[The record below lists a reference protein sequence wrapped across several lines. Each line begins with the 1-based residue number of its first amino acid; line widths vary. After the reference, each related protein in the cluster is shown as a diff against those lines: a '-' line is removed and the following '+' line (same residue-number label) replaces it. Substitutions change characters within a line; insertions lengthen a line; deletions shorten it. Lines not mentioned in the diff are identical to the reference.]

1 MDIDL
6 SDAKKEE
13 LQETLAYWNQVVELS
28 VVDLCAWKNYV
39 FHSNAFHK
47 KVCTREV
54 LFHEISSRLKENKS
68 FLCACMGHTEVR
80 IAGEYLEKQFGIRNV
95 YSSEI
100 KKYLLE
106 TSGFFRE
113 KEDSEEEIDHYAQMT
128 LEACAEVDILLIYAS
143 WKYYT
148 YIANNF
154 CSNAVF
160 APRAAQ
166 PYDSERKL
174 RPWFD
179 GLSEKKVLVVSSFS
193 HSIEHQYSR
202 KNRICKYPEWEL
214 PDFELKTF
222 QMIETQFGN
231 NRGYKNWFIAYNDVK
246 ERILNMDFDV
256 AIIGAGAYGFPLSA
270 ALKKQGKMVIELCS
284 YTTMMFGVVGQRHI
298 DFGFKEQYGTDEWI
312 RPMETPPEYYKK
324 IEGGCYW

>member
-1 MDIDL
+1 MNTDL
-6 SDAKKEE
+6 SSVKKKE
-13 LQETLAYWNQVVELS
+13 LQETLAYWNQVLKESEVNP
-28 VVDLCAWKNYV
+28 CAWKEYV
-39 FHSNAFHK
+39 FHSDVFHK
-47 KVCTREV
+47 KFCRRET
-54 LFHEISSRLKENKS
+54 LFHEISNRLKANKC
-68 FLCACMGHTEVR
+68 FACARLGHTEVR
-80 IAGEYLEKQFGIRNV
+80 IAGEYLEKQFGMRDV

-106 TSGFFRE
+106 TSGFFLE
-113 KEDSEEEIDHYAQMT
+113 NAKCDEEIDRYAQMT
-128 LEACAEVDILLIYAS
+128 LDACAELDILLVYAS

-154 CSNAVF
+154 CPNAIL

-174 RPWFD
+174 SPWFN
-179 GLSEKKVLVVSSFS
+179 GLSKKKVLVISSFS
-193 HSIEHQYSR
+193 RSIEYQYAR
-202 KNRICKYPEWEL
+202 KDKLCKYPEWEL

-231 NRGYKNWFIAYNDVK
+231 KRGYKNWFEAYDDIK
-246 ERILNMDFDV
+246 EQILTIDFDV

-270 ALKKQGKMVIELCS
+270 ELRRQKKSVIELCS
-284 YTTMMFGVVGQRHI
+284 YTTMMFGIVGQRHI
-298 DFGFKEQYGTDEWI
+298 DFGFKEQYGTGEWI
-312 RPMETPPEYYKK
+312 RPLETPPEYYKK